1 MKYVKYIIYI
11 SFTKNSQKCCQIF
24 IFHVS
29 LKYRL
34 IFMSA
39 VKFLIAAYIDTKHKA
54 DFLQRRSLMEIILM
68 LIKLLGG
75 LAMFL
80 YGMEIMGDGLK
91 QGSGSALK
99 NVLGKLTHNALL
111 GVITGALVTAVIQ
124 SSTATIVLT
133 VGLIGAGILNLKQA
147 VSIVLGANIGTTV
160 TAQIIRLMDIDSTGG
175 SILTFFK
182 PDTLAPLALI
192 LGIILVMFVKSEK
205 SKNVGLIALG
215 FGVLFTG
222 LLSMTDAVEPLS
234 GSQAFVDILS
244 YFSDMPLLGI
254 VTGLVLTVIVQ
265 SSSAMVG
272 ILQAMSSTGVMTFEL
287 VYPIIMGINLGTC
300 VTTAMVCSIG
310 SSKDAKRTGIV
321 HIVFN
326 TIGTILFMIGMS
338 LIRSMGGF
346 PDLWESVVNS
356 GGIANFQT
364 IFNLVTAIVLL
375 PFTGVLVKIA
385 CIIVKDDVEEEEVY
399 PEIAALDEKLMIAPA
414 VALNEV
420 TKVAVSM
427 AAVAKKNLE
436 YSLKQ
441 MKKYDENRTQR
452 ILAAEER
459 LDRFTDNADNYLIE
473 LSNNMET
480 ENDSRQ
486 LNMLMQ
492 CIHDIERIGDYAMNF
507 DEMAQKM
514 NADGLTFSI
523 NAKKELEILGDAVQ
537 EILRLTV
544 EAMETDNDYI
554 ARRVEPLEEVIDD
567 MVLLLKNRHTDRLC
581 KGICSINAGLVF
593 MDALTY
599 FERAADQCSSIAMLM
614 LGKKNEEIMKNHHLY
629 LAELHANGDKS
640 YVAEKE
646 NRREQYI
653 VPLENI
659 Q

>member
-1 MKYVKYIIYI
+1 
-11 SFTKNSQKCCQIF
+11 
-24 IFHVS
+24 
-29 LKYRL
+29 
-34 IFMSA
+34 
-39 VKFLIAAYIDTKHKA
+39 
-54 DFLQRRSLMEIILM
+54 MEIILM

-99 NVLGKLTHNALL
+99 NVLGKLTHNAFL
-111 GVITGALVTAVIQ
+111 GVLTGALVTAVIQ

-133 VGLIGAGILNLKQA
+133 VGLIGAGILNLRQA

-160 TAQIIRLMDIDSTGG
+160 TAQIIRLMDIKSSGP
-175 SILTFFK
+175 SLLTFFK
-182 PDTLAPLALI
+182 PDTLAPVALI
-192 LGIILVMFVKSEK
+192 LGIILVMFIKSEK
-205 SKNVGLIALG
+205 SKNVGMIALG

-234 GSQAFVDILS
+234 ESQAFADILGR
-244 YFSDMPLLGI
+244 FSDMPLLGI

-326 TIGTILFMIGMS
+326 TIGTILFMIVMTM
-338 LIRSMGGF
+338 IRSMGGF
-346 PDLWESVVNS
+346 PNLWESIVNS
-356 GGIANFQT
+356 GGIADFQT

-385 CIIVKDDVEEEEVY
+385 CLIVKDDEEEEEVY

-436 YSLKQ
+436 HSLKQ
-441 MKKYDENRTQR
+441 LSGYEERRTQR
-452 ILAAEER
+452 IIAAEER
-459 LDRFTDNADNYLIE
+459 LDSFADNADNYLIE
-473 LSNNMET
+473 LSNNLET
-480 ENDSRQ
+480 ENENRE
-486 LNMLMQ
+486 LNTLMQ
-492 CIHDIERIGDYAMNF
+492 TIHDIERIGDYAMNF

-514 NADGLTFSI
+514 NAEGLTFSDS
-523 NAKKELEILGDAVQ
+523 AKKELDILSDAVL

-544 EAMETDNDYI
+544 EALESNNDYI
-554 ARRVEPLEEVIDD
+554 AHRVEPLEEVIDD

-599 FERAADQCSSIAMLM
+599 FERTADQCSSIAMLM
-614 LGKKNEEIMKNHHLY
+614 LGKKNEEIMKNHHMY
-629 LAELHANGDKS
+629 LQELHASGDKS
-640 YVAEKE
+640 YLAEKE

-659 Q
+659 EN

>member
-1 MKYVKYIIYI
+1 
-11 SFTKNSQKCCQIF
+11 
-24 IFHVS
+24 
-29 LKYRL
+29 
-34 IFMSA
+34 
-39 VKFLIAAYIDTKHKA
+39 
-54 DFLQRRSLMEIILM
+54 MEIILI

-80 YGMEIMGDGLK
+80 YGMEIMGDGLRA
-91 QGSGSALK
+91 GSGSALK
-99 NVLGKLTHNALL
+99 NVLGKLTHNALM
-111 GVITGALVTAVIQ
+111 GVITGTLVTAVIQ

-160 TAQIIRLMDIDSTGG
+160 TAQIIRLMDIDSPGG
-175 SILTFFK
+175 SILAFFK
-182 PDTLAPLALI
+182 PDILAPLTMI
-192 LGIILVMFVKSEK
+192 LGIVLVMFVKTEK
-205 SKNVGLIALG
+205 SKNAGLIALG

-234 GSQAFVDILS
+234 ESQAFVDILG
-244 YFSDMPLLGI
+244 YFSNMPLLGI

-272 ILQAMSSTGVMTFEL
+272 ILQAMSATGVMTFEL

-310 SSKDAKRTGIV
+310 SSKDAKRTGVV

-326 TIGTILFMIGMS
+326 TIGTVLFMIAMS
-338 LIRSMGGF
+338 LIRSLGGF
-346 PDLWESVVNS
+346 QELWKSVVNS
-356 GGIANFQT
+356 GGIADFQT
-364 IFNLVTAIVLL
+364 LFNLVTAIVLL

-385 CIIVKDDVEEEEVY
+385 CMIVKDDEEVEEVY

-427 AAVAKKNLE
+427 AAAAKKNLE

-441 MKKYDENRTQR
+441 LKKYDEKRTQR
-452 ILAAEER
+452 INAAEER

-486 LNMLMQ
+486 VNMLMQ

-507 DEMAQKM
+507 DGM
-514 NADGLTFSI
+514 
-523 NAKKELEILGDAVQ
+523 AKKMQDESLIFSESARRELEILSDAVL

-544 EAMETDNDYI
+544 EALENDNDYI
-554 ARRVEPLEEVIDD
+554 TCRVEPLEEVIDD

-581 KGICSINAGLVF
+581 KGICSINSGLVF
-593 MDALTY
+593 MDVLTY
-599 FERAADQCSSIAMLM
+599 CERTADQCSSIAMLM
-614 LGKKNEEIMKNHHLY
+614 LGRKNEEIMKNHHLY
-629 LAELHANGDKS
+629 LAELHASGDKS

-659 Q
+659 G